1 MNLNVSENIFEKEKK
16 KKKNENKNE
25 KHRVSFRLYCNCY
38 YIKHKKEK
46 VHSAKSDN

>member
-1 MNLNVSENIFEKEKK
+1 MNLNESENIFENEKK
-16 KKKNENKNE
+16 KKKMKIKTKNT
-25 KHRVSFRLYCNCY
+25 FRLYCNCY